1 MKIKYFVYILLV
13 LVFGYLIY
21 NRISQDTQ
29 KGKNAKGGSSKSG
42 ESSSVIQAIVIQPEK
57 FYNNIT
63 VSGTIEPNEQVKLR
77 SEISGLVREIN
88 FAEGTTV
95 QKGAVLIKID
105 DRELK
110 AQLEQALTKENLAS
124 EVEDRAS
131 KLLKSEAISQEEYD
145 NSLAEL
151 KSLKAQTQLIR
162 AQLSKTEIRAPF
174 SGKIGLRSVSVGAY
188 ITPTSDIANLV
199 SVNPV
204 KLNFSIPEKYARRVK
219 AGTHLSFS
227 VAGNSRLFTATIYA
241 IEPAIDIN
249 TRTLLLRAKAENES
263 GELLPG
269 TFANI
274 QLPLETINDAILV
287 PSEAI
292 VPVLKGKQV
301 YKVENGKTKA
311 VDVYTDIRTDKEVL
325 ITSGLHKGDTVL
337 ISGLMSMAPDQ
348 EVKVKI
354 VQKNQ

>member
-21 NRISQDTQ
+21 NRISQDAKKEKNT
-29 KGKNAKGGSSKSG
+29 KGDSSKSSG
-42 ESSSVIQAIVIQPEK
+42 SSSVISAIIIQPEK

-174 SGKIGLRSVSVGAY
+174 SGKIGLRSVSAGAY

-301 YKVENGKTKA
+301 YKVENGRTKA